1 MPLEHNL
8 SCFFSSYIFLPLL
21 IFAKIS
27 KCKYKCQDG
36 LRWCF
41 EKCLLKRLFWSTHC
55 TKFFAI
61 LIHLQAKKDQSY
73 IQIWVFLTF
82 RNILSD
88 FVWKIICIE
97 KYLYYILRS
106 NYSSYHTVNSA
117 PQKSLEVLNLM
128 CGFLFSHIEKQLFPG
143 PTQQPMYITS
153 CKFSP
158 NNSCFLWSREF
169 ELTQWGP
176 KRFQIQTFNVFIK
189 LIHKILHCN
198 TYQFSSYQFEN
209 R

>member
-1 MPLEHNL
+1 MVLWKMSFEALVLKYTLYKAFCNSYSFTGKKRLIIHSNL
-8 SCFFSSYIFLPLL
+8 S
-21 IFAKIS
+21 
-27 KCKYKCQDG
+27 
-36 LRWCF
+36 
-41 EKCLLKRLFWSTHC
+41 
-55 TKFFAI
+55 
-61 LIHLQAKKDQSY
+61 
-73 IQIWVFLTF
+73 IWVFLTF
-82 RNILSD
+82 RKILSD

-143 PTQQPMYITS
+143 LTQQPMYITS

-176 KRFQIQTFNVFIK
+176 KSFQSQTFNVFIK
-189 LIHKILHCN
+189 LIHKTLHCN

>member
-1 MPLEHNL
+1 MVLWKMSFEALVLKYTLYKAFCN
-8 SCFFSSYIFLPLL
+8 SYLFTG
-21 IFAKIS
+21 KI
-27 KCKYKCQDG
+27 
-36 LRWCF
+36 WV
-41 EKCLLKRLFWSTHC
+41 H
-55 TKFFAI
+55 
-61 LIHLQAKKDQSY
+61 
-73 IQIWVFLTF
+73 IWVFFTF
-82 RNILSD
+82 RKILSE

-198 TYQFSSYQFEN
+198 TYNSVFINLRIDSVLHHFLFSNF
-209 R
+209 